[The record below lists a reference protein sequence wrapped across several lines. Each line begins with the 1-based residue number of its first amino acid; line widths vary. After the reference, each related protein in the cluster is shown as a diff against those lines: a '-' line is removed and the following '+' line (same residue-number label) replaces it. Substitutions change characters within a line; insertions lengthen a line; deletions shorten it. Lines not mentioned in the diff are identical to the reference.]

1 MACVISTPANA
12 LLLDDPAE
20 WPSFGSPLPA
30 GSERGAGVSWSSQ
43 LVVRGMWCAACALT
57 IEDALQQVPG
67 VVSARVNAASQRAH
81 VVWQPALAR
90 PSQWLD
96 AIRQAGYDAVPASD
110 ASARELRQQEQRL
123 MLWRW
128 AVAGFC
134 MMQVMMYA
142 VPAYVSGPGDMTQD
156 IATLLRWASWVLTL
170 PVVLFSC
177 GPFFRGA
184 LRDLRHRQVS
194 MDLPVALGMA
204 IAFVVSTT
212 ATFEPQGV
220 MGGEVYFDSLTMFVF
235 FLLTGRWLE
244 LRLRE
249 RTAGA
254 LEALLNR
261 LPDSVDRVVQGTGD
275 AATFERIAARTLAAG
290 DVIRVLP
297 GESFPADGT
306 VVHGDALVDE
316 ALLSGESR
324 PVQRPCGSQVMAGS
338 HNLSAPVQV
347 AVSRVG
353 DDTRF
358 AQIVQLMQDASTH
371 KPHLAE
377 QADRVARP
385 FLWAVL
391 AAALFAAWHGW
402 STGPGHAL
410 MLAATV
416 LIVTCPCALSLATPV
431 AMLTAAGRLAR
442 DGTLARN
449 LQALQALAE
458 VDTVVF
464 DKTGTLTS
472 DGMALA
478 ALHAREGIPHDEAL
492 AIAASLASHSLHP
505 LSRSLVAACTGPART
520 SRDVH
525 EQAGAG
531 LTGRVATDTGGW
543 REVRLG
549 SARHCG
555 VDAIREVG
563 DDVQDIHVHLADT
576 SGWLATFALSENV
589 RPDAKQAVDA
599 LHHMGLRVV
608 MLSGDRQQSVQ
619 RVAAQLGIDEALG
632 ECSPDGKLAQLR
644 AWQAQGRR
652 VAMVGDGLNDGP
664 VLAGA
669 HVSFAFGPAVPLAQA
684 HADFV
689 VMGNVLMRM
698 PQAVQLARR
707 TLRVVRQNLAWAA
720 GYNALCVPLALMG
733 WLPAWLAGIG
743 MAASSLL
750 VVANAA
756 RLSRLSTP
764 A

>member
-1 MACVISTPANA
+1 MTQVISASANA

-20 WPSFGSPLPA
+20 WPSFGHLLS
-30 GSERGAGVSWSSQ
+30 SGAEDGATKSWASQ
-43 LVVRGMWCAACALT
+43 VVVRGMWCAACALT
-57 IEDALQQVPG
+57 IEDALQKVPG
-67 VVSARVNAASQRAH
+67 VVSAQVNATSQRAH
-81 VVWQPALAR
+81 VVWQPARAR

-142 VPAYVSGPGDMTQD
+142 MPAYVSGPGEMTQD

-177 GPFFRGA
+177 GPFFKGA

-204 IAFVVSTT
+204 IAFVVSTA

-261 LPDSVDRVVQGTGD
+261 LPDSVERVMQGSGN
-275 AATFERIAARTLAAG
+275 AALFERVAVRRLAAG
-290 DVIRVLP
+290 DVIRVRP

-306 VVHGDALVDE
+306 VVHGDTLADE

-324 PVQRPCGSQVMAGS
+324 PVPRPCGSQVMAGS
-338 HNLSAPVQV
+338 HNLSAPVHV
-347 AVSRVG
+347 AVARVG
-353 DDTRF
+353 EGTRF
-358 AQIVQLMQDASTH
+358 AQIVQLMQDASVH
-371 KPHLAE
+371 KPRLAE
-377 QADRVARP
+377 LADRVARP
-385 FLWAVL
+385 FLWTVL
-391 AAALFAAWHGW
+391 AAALLAAWHGW

-442 DGTLARN
+442 DGTLVRH

-464 DKTGTLTS
+464 DKTGTLTR
-472 DGMALA
+472 DGMAIA
-478 ALHAREGIPHDEAL
+478 HVSTRDGVAQDEAL
-492 AIAASLASHSLHP
+492 AMAASLASHSLHP
-505 LSRSLVAACTGPART
+505 VSRSLVAGFGGEVCK
-520 SRDVH
+520 SRNVSEH
-525 EQAGAG
+525 AGAG
-531 LTGRVATDTGGW
+531 LTGWLADDVGDGW
-543 REVRLG
+543 HEVRLG
-549 SARHCG
+549 SAIHCG
-555 VDAIREVG
+555 IDTPLHVDA
-563 DDVQDIHVHLADT
+563 QDIQVHLADAQ
-576 SGWLATFALSENV
+576 GWLATFTLSEDI
-589 RPDAKQAVDA
+589 RPDAREAIDA
-599 LHHMGLRVV
+599 LHAMGLRVV
-608 MLSGDRQQSVQ
+608 MLSGDRQPSAQ

-632 ECSPDGKLAQLR
+632 ERSPDGKLAHLR
-644 AWQAQGRR
+644 LLQAQGHR

-689 VMGNVLMRM
+689 VMGSQLVRV

-756 RLSRLSTP
+756 RLSRFSTK